1 LLRGIEP
8 AGLYPLS
15 SRFGSSPLSM
25 YIAMGNGTPG
35 VVLREQGFSGKTLIT
50 LGINYSQMHDSSACL
65 VRGGELLFAVAE
77 ERLSRVKH
85 DARFPQNAIRACL
98 DFGKVRADQLDEV
111 CFCWPTA
118 GPLYRHDL
126 KCYASGK
133 MPLTYLSGLNST
145 LYFLS
150 MWHQESGA
158 KKFAQQFG
166 PTRAKMR
173 FVDHHLAHAISAY
186 AYSGFDEAAVAVMD
200 GRGAWEATSI
210 WHGRNGRLEHMLT
223 IPFPDSIGFF
233 YSGFTEFLGFQPN
246 SDEWKVMGLAPYGQ
260 PGIDLSAFIDVH
272 AAPYRVQARQLATNG
287 TAPLARM
294 TAKLGP
300 PRAAESEIDD
310 RHKNI
315 AYAVQDACETAMM
328 NVVRLAIEK
337 TGCRSVCLAGGVALN
352 SKANGKI
359 ASSGMVERFFVQP
372 AATDDGAA
380 LGAAFAPYLDN
391 NGKLPNKAMRHGY
404 WGPSFDD
411 EAIEA
416 ALRTYKLHYTRLVDP
431 AVTAAELLEQG
442 KILGWFQG
450 RMEFGPRALGS
461 RSILADPRDPEM
473 NTRVN
478 NAVKFREW
486 WRPFA
491 PSLKKEAAEEYL
503 ECVSDSPFMILTAQV
518 RPEKRGVIPAVTHV
532 DGSARPQ
539 TVEKEINPLYWRVI
553 DEFGKR
559 TGVPVVMNTSFNL
572 RGEAIVHT
580 PADAIRTF
588 FSSGMDALVIGSFLV
603 GK

>member
-1 LLRGIEP
+1 
-8 AGLYPLS
+8 
-15 SRFGSSPLSM
+15 
-25 YIAMGNGTPG
+25 
-35 VVLREQGFSGKTLIT
+35 VLT
-50 LGINYSQMHDSSACL
+50 LGINYSQMHDSAACL
-65 VRGGELLFAVAE
+65 VRDGELLFAVAE
-77 ERLSRVKH
+77 ERISRLKH
-85 DARFPQNAIRACL
+85 DARFPRNAIAACL
-98 DFGKVRADQLDEV
+98 KFAKIRAEQLDEV
-111 CFCWPTA
+111 CFGWQTA
-118 GPLYRHDL
+118 GPGYRHDL
-126 KCYASGK
+126 KCYATGK

-145 LYFLS
+145 LHFLS

-186 AYSGFDEAAVAVMD
+186 GFSGFADAAVVVMD

-210 WHGRNGRLEHMLT
+210 WHGRDGRLEHALT

-260 PGIDLSAFIDVH
+260 PGVDLSAFIDVK
-272 AAPYRVQARQLATNG
+272 AAPYRVHVKDLFTNG
-287 TAPLARM
+287 ARPYARM
-294 TAKLGP
+294 AVQLGP

-337 TGCRSVCLAGGVALN
+337 TRCRNVCLAGGVALN

-359 ASSGMVERFFVQP
+359 AASGMVDQFFVQP
-372 AATDDGAA
+372 AASDDGVA
-380 LGAAFAPYLDN
+380 LGAALAPYLDDK
-391 NGKLPNKAMRHGY
+391 GRLPNKAMRHGY
-404 WGPSFDD
+404 WGPSFDE
-411 EAIEA
+411 EAIET
-416 ALRTYKLHYTRLVDP
+416 ALRTYKLRYKRLPDP
-431 AVTAAELLEQG
+431 ACAAAELLSQG
-442 KILGWFQG
+442 RILGWFQG

-461 RSILADPRDPEM
+461 RSILADPREPEM
-473 NTRVN
+473 NAKVN

-491 PSLKKEAAEEYL
+491 PSLKKEAASEYL
-503 ECVSDSPFMILTAQV
+503 ESAMDSPFMILTAQV
-518 RPEKRGVIPAVTHV
+518 RPEKRAMIPAVTHV

-539 TVEKEINPLYWRVI
+539 TVEKEISPLYWRLI

-559 TGVPVVMNTSFNL
+559 TGVPVIMNTSFNL

-580 PADAIRTF
+580 PTDAIRTF

-603 GK
+603 EK